1 MTRKCQFLK
10 RWGVKA
16 LCTAVA
22 TLGISASAFADGDQS
37 YRWSL
42 VTSWPKNFPGLGIAP
57 ENFAS
62 MVDDMSGGRLKIR
75 VFGAGEVVP
84 GFEVF
89 DAVSNGTAQMG
100 HSGSYYWKGK
110 IPAAQFFAAIPFGM
124 TAAETDGWLR
134 YGGGMELWEELYQP
148 HGVIPLAAGSTG
160 TQMGGWFN
168 KEINSVEDLQGLK
181 MRIPGLGGEVLKRA
195 GGVPVS
201 LPGGEIFTALQTG
214 AIDAVEWVGPY
225 NDRAFGL
232 NTAAKYYYYPGWHEP
247 GSMFEFIVNEEA
259 FQELPQDLQAIVRQA
274 ARTASYDMLVEY
286 NARNIEA
293 LKQLQDSGV
302 ELRRFPEDL
311 LQQLQVYS
319 DEVVQELAE
328 EDPMAARIY
337 ESYRA
342 YQQGAAA
349 YNQVAEQA
357 YIETR
362 EQ

>member
-1 MTRKCQFLK
+1 MKKRQFLK
-10 RWGVKA
+10 RFGVGS
-16 LCTAVA
+16 LFA
-22 TLGISASAFADGDQS
+22 TLVTLSVSAPSLADSDQT

-42 VTSWPKNFPGLGIAP
+42 LTSWPKNFPGLGVAP
-57 ENFAS
+57 ENFAK

-89 DAVSNGTAQMG
+89 DAISNGTAEMG

-110 IPAAQFFAAIPFGM
+110 LPAAQFFAAIPFGM
-124 TAAETDGWLR
+124 TASETNGWLQ
-134 YGGGMELWEELYQP
+134 YGGGMALWEELYRP
-148 HGVIPLAAGSTG
+148 HGVVPLAAGSTG

-168 KEINSVEDLQGLK
+168 KEINSIEDLEGLK
-181 MRIPGLGGEVLKRA
+181 MRIPGLGGEVLSRA

-232 NTAAKYYYYPGWHEP
+232 NTAAQYYYYPGWHEP

-259 FQELPQDLQAIVRQA
+259 FQTLPEDLQAIVRQA
-274 ARTASYDMLVEY
+274 AKTASYDMLVEY
-286 NARNIEA
+286 DARNIEA
-293 LKQLQDSGV
+293 LNQLQESGV

-311 LQQLQVYS
+311 LQKLQGYA

-328 EDPMAARIY
+328 QDPMATRIY

-349 YNQVAEQA
+349 YNHVAEQA

-362 EQ
+362 GQ